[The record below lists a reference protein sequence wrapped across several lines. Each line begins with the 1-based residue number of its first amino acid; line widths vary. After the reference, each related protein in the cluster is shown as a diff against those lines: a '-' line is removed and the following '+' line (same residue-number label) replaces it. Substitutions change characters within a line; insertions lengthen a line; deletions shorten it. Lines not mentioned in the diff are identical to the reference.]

1 MIIPTVVALSA
12 AAARA
17 HLNALVRCVSGLGN
31 FLWYH
36 EDLFL
41 TILGPAF

>member
-1 MIIPTVVALSA
+1 MPTVVAPFAPA
-12 AAARA
+12 AWA
-17 HLNALVRCVSGLGN
+17 HLNALVCYVSDLGN

-41 TILGPAF
+41 TIVGPAF